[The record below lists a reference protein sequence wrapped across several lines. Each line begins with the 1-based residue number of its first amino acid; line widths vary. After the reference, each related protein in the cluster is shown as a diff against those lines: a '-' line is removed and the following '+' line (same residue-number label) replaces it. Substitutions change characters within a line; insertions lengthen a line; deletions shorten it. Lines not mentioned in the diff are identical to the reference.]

1 MTEISQRLKLIAS
14 YVPEGSVVAD
24 IGTDH
29 AYMPIYLIQ
38 NKLASRVIAMDVR
51 RGPLEKAVNNI
62 SAAGASD
69 SIEVRLSDGLSALE
83 PGEASVITI
92 SGMGGKL
99 MERIL
104 TAGKDKIS
112 SDTGLIFSPQSEI
125 AHFRE
130 YLINEG
136 FITDDEKMLKEDG
149 KYYVVIIC
157 HYGNA
162 SDAKNDSMYD
172 VCIGNG
178 CTDDGCTD
186 DGCTDDGRGDYECVY
201 SKEIIRYANLKYGRK
216 LIACRDETL
225 HEFAK
230 GELSVYTK
238 LKNKLQASP
247 SANAGQRMEQID
259 KQIQAI
265 QYVLEF

>member
-14 YVPEGSVVAD
+14 CVPKGSVVAD

-62 SAAGASD
+62 SAGGGSD
-69 SIEVRLSDGLSALE
+69 SIEIRLSDGLSALE

-162 SDAKNDSMYD
+162 SDTKNDSMYD
-172 VCIGNG
+172 DCIDN
-178 CTDDGCTD
+178 D
-186 DGCTDDGRGDYECVY
+186 CTDDGREDYERFY
-201 SKEIIRYANLKYGRK
+201 SKEIIRYANLKYGKK
-216 LIACRDETL
+216 LIERRDETL
-225 HEFAK
+225 HEFVK

-238 LKNKLQASP
+238 LKNKLQASH

-265 QYVLEF
+265 RYVLEF

>member
-1 MTEISQRLKLIAS
+1 MIEISQRLKLIAS
-14 YVPEGSVVAD
+14 CVPEGSVVAD

-51 RGPLEKAVNNI
+51 RGPLEKAMNNI
-62 SAAGASD
+62 SAAGVSD

-83 PGEASVITI
+83 PGEASVVTI

-99 MERIL
+99 MERII

-149 KYYVVIIC
+149 KYYVIIIC
-157 HYGNA
+157 HYR
-162 SDAKNDSMYD
+162 NDSDINDDSMKQD
-172 VCIGNG
+172 CMDAG
-178 CTDDGCTD
+178 CADGSPS
-186 DGCTDDGRGDYECVY
+186 DYEHVH
-201 SKEIIRYANLKYGRK
+201 SEEIIQYANLKYGKK
-216 LIACRDETL
+216 LIERRDKTL
-225 HEFAK
+225 HEFAQK
-230 GELSVYTK
+230 ELSAFTG
-238 LKNKLQASP
+238 LKNKLQASH
-247 SANAGQRMEQID
+247 SANAGHRMEQID
-259 KQIQAI
+259 KQIQAVR
-265 QYVLEF
+265 YVLEF